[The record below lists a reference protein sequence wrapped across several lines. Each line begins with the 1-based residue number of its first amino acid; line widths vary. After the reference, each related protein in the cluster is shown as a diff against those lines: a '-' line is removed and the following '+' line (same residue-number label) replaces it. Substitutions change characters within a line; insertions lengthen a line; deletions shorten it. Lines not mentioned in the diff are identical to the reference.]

1 MKIKYL
7 APALILV
14 SLAGCMTPRTSPP
27 VNMAMVPNDCGNRET
42 ILTWLTEQA
51 AIPRQTLE
59 TVENYE
65 RHRRQIRAK
74 IWSIRYL
81 CQPV

>member
-7 APALILV
+7 APALILM

-27 VNMAMVPNDCGNRET
+27 VNMALVPNDCGNRET
-42 ILTWLTEQA
+42 ILTWLIEQA
-51 AIPRQTLE
+51 AVPRQTLE
-59 TVENYE
+59 TEENYE

-74 IWSIRYL
+74 IWAIRYQ